1 MEQIILQ
8 ILEKNIS
15 ITQLLAIFLML
26 LIFLIKSRK
35 TDKQI
40 REISDNHLTEI
51 LSELKEIKK
60 EIKDGFEKIDEK
72 VSKIGE
78 DVIIIKDRQER
89 IKN

>member
-35 TDKQI
+35 TDKKI
-40 REISDNHLTEI
+40 SEISDNHLTEI
-51 LSELKEIKK
+51 LGELKEIKK

>member
-15 ITQLLAIFLML
+15 ITQLLAIFLTI

-35 TDKQI
+35 TDKKI
-40 REISDNHLTEI
+40 KEISDNHLTEI